1 MKTLMS
7 DDSGSEFDI
16 SKYADSLDQEKLAEL
31 WAKVEVA
38 QMLIAQS
45 QKLTEQ
51 VYADIEF
58 FRMASKFNK
67 IDDEY

>member
-1 MKTLMS
+1 MS
-7 DDSGSEFDI
+7 DNNDFEFDI
-16 SKYADSLDQEKLAEL
+16 SRYADSMDQEKLAEL

-58 FRMASKFNK
+58 FRMASKYNNLS
-67 IDDEY
+67 DEDI

>member
-1 MKTLMS
+1 MN
-7 DDSGSEFDI
+7 DDSNSEFDI

-38 QMLIAQS
+38 QMLIEQS
-45 QKLTEQ
+45 HKLTEQ

-58 FRMASKFNK
+58 FRMAAKYNNLNG
-67 IDDEY
+67 DD

>member
-1 MKTLMS
+1 MS
-7 DDSGSEFDI
+7 DDSNSEFDI

-38 QMLIAQS
+38 QMLIEQS
-45 QKLTEQ
+45 HRLTEQ

-58 FRMASKFNK
+58 FRMASRFSKP
-67 IDDEY
+67 DDDD

>member
-1 MKTLMS
+1 MS
-7 DDSGSEFDI
+7 EDSNSEFDI

-38 QMLIAQS
+38 QMLIEQS
-45 QKLTEQ
+45 HKLTEQ

-58 FRMASKFNK
+58 FRMASRFNK
-67 IDDEY
+67 FEEDKND